1 MVYAVLDPDV
11 VNNKHNKNWA
21 VSNRTMVPTKLQ
33 DILMGLVYIANE
45 LLKETIGKSFLN
57 RRCVQFQVFE
67 PSRMAKTKNGNQ
79 HLTKTIRRQGKN
91 KIYFVKY
98 LHTERY
104 LNILHIA
111 VYTFIH
117 RYRYI
122 CKVS

>member
-1 MVYAVLDPDV
+1 MVYAVLYTDV

-79 HLTKTIRRQGKN
+79 HLKRLLEGKVKTKYI
-91 KIYFVKY
+91 
-98 LHTERY
+98 L
-104 LNILHIA
+104 LNIYIQRGIL
-111 VYTFIH
+111 TF
-117 RYRYI
+117 YI
-122 CKVS
+122 